1 MKKAIILTLTG
12 LFFMSSVFGVTN
24 TKVKKDNPLIN
35 QGQYLVPQEKAP
47 SMSDPNTGIKNSF
60 NLSTR
65 DVNEFLIPNLLTFSN
80 KSLHFL

>member
-1 MKKAIILTLTG
+1 
-12 LFFMSSVFGVTN
+12 MSSVFGVTN

-60 NLSTR
+60 NLTARNNINAPPQFDS
-65 DVNEFLIPNLLTFSN
+65 PQGFS
-80 KSLHFL
+80 LF

>member
-24 TKVKKDNPLIN
+24 TKVEKNNPLIN

-47 SMSDPNTGIKNSF
+47 SMSDPNTGI
-60 NLSTR
+60 
-65 DVNEFLIPNLLTFSN
+65 
-80 KSLHFL
+80 